1 MYIIQV
7 ALLHQSDPQIIAAKS
22 ALRTLIL
29 SHDKAQPKM
38 QLGKIWEDKDLQQCA
53 TKLLDGT

>member
-22 ALRTLIL
+22 ALRNLIL

-38 QLGKIWEDKDLQQCA
+38 QLGKVREDKDLQQCA